1 MTKRKKARRKKKKG
15 VLTGLAKG
23 SPTKKGKAKQS
34 KFRTVLNWTV
44 GIAVGVVVFG
54 IVVIYAVL
62 SFNPTLQ
69 ERPGE
74 TEVRV
79 EAVEPD
85 PAGFPE
91 NIVAAARVTV
101 DGRPVLIPLTEDRLG
116 EVDVNDRLHV
126 RYVFFPQTG
135 ATRIDDWTPLP

>member
-1 MTKRKKARRKKKKG
+1 MTKRKKGKRKKKG

-23 SPTKKGKAKQS
+23 SPPKKRKGAPS
-34 KFRTVLNWTV
+34 SFRRVLNWVV
-44 GIAVGVVVFG
+44 GIAVGGVVLG
-54 IVVIYAVL
+54 IVVLYAAL
-62 SFNPTLQ
+62 SFNPKLQ

-74 TEVRV
+74 AEVRV

-91 NIVAAARVTV
+91 EIVAAARVTV
-101 DGRPVLIPLTEDRLG
+101 DGRPVLIPLTADRLG
-116 EVDVNDRLHV
+116 EVEVDARLHV

-135 ATRIDDWTPLP
+135 ATRIDDWTPVP